1 MNKFGSRETFRPV
14 RFGAVTEP
22 LEPERD
28 RTMTAPVPTKTA
40 VQREP
45 ILGGGMAEV
54 RHSSEGTFVDILVGG
69 ERMPVRVTDV
79 LIVSGKG
86 SLTGVVH
93 SDVGGYRVGDRVSCK
108 WDDAG
113 ARWVVVGN

>member
-1 MNKFGSRETFRPV
+1 MTKFGSRETFRAV
-14 RFGAVTEP
+14 RFGAATGP
-22 LEPERD
+22 LEQERD
-28 RTMTAPVPTKTA
+28 RTMTAPVPI
-40 VQREP
+40 REP

-79 LIVSGKG
+79 LISGGNG
-86 SLTGVVH
+86 SLRGVVH
-93 SDVGGYRVGDRVSCK
+93 ADVGGYRSGDRVSCK